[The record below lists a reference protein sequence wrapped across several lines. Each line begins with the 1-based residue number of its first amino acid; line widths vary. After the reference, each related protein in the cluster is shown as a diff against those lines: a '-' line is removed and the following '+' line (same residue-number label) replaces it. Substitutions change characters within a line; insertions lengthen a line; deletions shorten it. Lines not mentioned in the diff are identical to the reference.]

1 MKLYSYW
8 RSSAAYRVRIAL
20 GLKSLPYEYV
30 AVDLLRDGGDQRRA
44 EYLRLNPGGRVPTL
58 VVDGQAIVQSMAI
71 LEWLDERFPA
81 IPLLPAD
88 AFQRARVRG
97 LAQMIVADIQP
108 LQNLS
113 VTEYLRNEGG
123 WPPERVSAWLRRWV
137 GAGLAAVEQ
146 SLQESAQASPSSG
159 GSFCVGDMPTLADA
173 CLVPQCYAARRFGVD
188 PAGFPRIAAI
198 EARCLELEAFAAA
211 VPERQPDAPP
221 GGA

>member
-1 MKLYSYW
+1 
-8 RSSAAYRVRIAL
+8 
-20 GLKSLPYEYV
+20 
-30 AVDLLRDGGDQRRA
+30 
-44 EYLRLNPGGRVPTL
+44 VPTL

-108 LQNLS
+108 LQNMS

-198 EARCLELEAFAAA
+198 EARCLALEAFAAA

>member
-44 EYLRLNPGGRVPTL
+44 EYLRLNPAGRVPTL
-58 VVDGQAIVQSMAI
+58 VVEGRAIVQSMAI
-71 LEWLDERFPA
+71 LEWLEERFPA
-81 IPLLPAD
+81 IPLLPSD

-97 LAQMIVADIQP
+97 LAQMIVSDIQP

-146 SLQESAQASPSSG
+146 SLQESAQVSPSSA
-159 GSFCVGDMPTLADA
+159 GSFCVGDVPTLADV

-198 EARCLELEAFAAA
+198 EARCLALEAFAAA